1 MNGKFYEYTGDGEVG
16 DVIPGVGIISKDP
29 IQARDEAHQ
38 AAIEESGVFKKVAA
52 AKAPKADTT
61 EGGK

>member
-29 IQARDEAHQ
+29 IQARDEKHQ
-38 AAIEESGVFKKVAA
+38 QAIEDSGVFKKVAA
-52 AKAPKADTT
+52 AKAPKTDTT